1 MVNWERGGESGGRGI
16 GVEGCALGPCCLG
29 LSMLIWGPLCVL
41 TFTVYQAGTPS
52 MWCFLVER
60 HHQLENHLTLL
71 HTYDVG
77 DAI

>member
-1 MVNWERGGESGGRGI
+1 
-16 GVEGCALGPCCLG
+16 
-29 LSMLIWGPLCVL
+29 MLIWGPLCVL